1 MSGAHARFNGYSINR
16 DERLRSKEDIKKIFE
31 TGYRTR
37 SGKALAR
44 YTIGKERDV
53 PLRFGV
59 AAGKGV
65 GGAVIRNRCK
75 RILREAVRREK
86 IECNIRL
93 AALHRSADIMFIW
106 ADEIKSGDRKTN
118 FQKRLLPEILPSV
131 SALLNV
137 VTEKAANT

>member
-1 MSGAHARFNGYSINR
+1 MSDAHIKFNGYNINR
-16 DERLRSKEDIKKIFE
+16 KERLRSKEDIKRIFE
-31 TGYRTR
+31 TGYRAR

-44 YTIGKERDV
+44 YIIGKGRDV

-86 IECNIRL
+86 AVFNNRL
-93 AALHRSADIMFIW
+93 ADLHCSADVMFIW
-106 ADEIKSGDRKTN
+106 ADEPKNGNRETS

-131 SALLNV
+131 NALLNTV
-137 VTEKAANT
+137 MEKAGVK